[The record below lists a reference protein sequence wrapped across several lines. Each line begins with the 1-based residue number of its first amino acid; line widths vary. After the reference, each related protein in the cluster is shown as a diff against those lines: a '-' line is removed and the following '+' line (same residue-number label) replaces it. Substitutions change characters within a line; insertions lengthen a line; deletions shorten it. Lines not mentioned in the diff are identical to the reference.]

1 MKCIFNRNPNIF
13 IYFPHTS
20 MKIFSQKKLQYYCF
34 VTKKSYSITSF
45 TIKHHSPIINLFF
58 CNKKE

>member
-1 MKCIFNRNPNIF
+1 MICIFNRNPNIF
-13 IYFPHTS
+13 H
-20 MKIFSQKKLQYYCF
+20 IFSTYKHENFFPKKLQYYCF